1 MKQGGKPWFSL
12 LSAEI
17 SVLLLSSVRCLL
29 MLEPP
34 DSCET
39 MVTPVQI
46 SLRCPA
52 GKLLTQPWQQS

>member
-1 MKQGGKPWFSL
+1 MFGEVFVLILFST
-12 LSAEI
+12 
-17 SVLLLSSVRCLL
+17 SVHCLF
-29 MLEPP
+29 MYEPP

-52 GKLLTQPWQQS
+52 GKLLTQPWQQG